1 MTTADPDNNTNN
13 PPVGNTPADTG
24 KTGTPQGKPQSAQQA
39 PDSRSNT
46 GGNPGSATGSDIGSN
61 TGNDNAADSAA
72 PQAPPAGQDSGSPD
86 EFKERHI
93 RSFVHRRSHMT
104 PGQKQA
110 VEQHMDKWALPYQA
124 SRLDYDQAFGRNAPT
139 ILEIGFGMGETTQK
153 IAQLRA
159 DENFLGVEVFNAGV
173 GALLKRIEES
183 GVGNI
188 RIVQH
193 DAVEVVQNMIAPDS
207 LAGVHIYFP
216 DPWPKKR
223 HHKRRLVRPEF
234 IALLASRIK
243 PGGYIHCATDWE
255 DYAVQMLDVLS
266 GEPLLQNTS
275 ADYSPKP
282 EYRPQTKFETRG
294 LRLGHGIRD
303 LVFKRI

>member
-1 MTTADPDNNTNN
+1 MTTADPDNNKTS
-13 PPVGNTPADTG
+13 PPSGHTDVSTHETSDAPGATDAAESTDTAGNSDSDAL
-24 KTGTPQGKPQSAQQA
+24 KT
-39 PDSRSNT
+39 
-46 GGNPGSATGSDIGSN
+46 
-61 TGNDNAADSAA
+61 
-72 PQAPPAGQDSGSPD
+72 
-86 EFKERHI
+86 RHI

-110 VEQHMDKWALPYQA
+110 VEQHMDTWAVPYQA
-124 SRLDYDQAFGRNAPT
+124 NLLDYDATFGRHAPT

-153 IAQLRA
+153 IAQLR
-159 DENFLGVEVFNAGV
+159 DGDNFLGVEVFNAGV

-183 GVGNI
+183 GVTNI
-188 RIVQH
+188 RIIQH

-234 IALLASRIK
+234 IALLASRIQ

-266 GEPLLQNTS
+266 GEPLLANT
-275 ADYSPKP
+275 ATDYAPKP
-282 EYRPQTKFETRG
+282 DYRPQTKFETRG

-303 LVFKRI
+303 LVFKRK

>member
-1 MTTADPDNNTNN
+1 MTIADPNKNANNSADNSASNNTDNSANN
-13 PPVGNTPADTG
+13 PANNCADSQPHVSASNSANSEAGNRPAD
-24 KTGTPQGKPQSAQQA
+24 
-39 PDSRSNT
+39 SNT
-46 GGNPGSATGSDIGSN
+46 AAGASANNETTN
-61 TGNDNAADSAA
+61 
-72 PQAPPAGQDSGSPD
+72 PD
-86 EFKERHI
+86 ELTGRHI

-110 VEQHMDKWALPYQA
+110 VELHMDKWALPYQD
-124 SRLDYDQAFGRNAPT
+124 SLLNYDQAFGRAAPT

-183 GVGNI
+183 GVSNI
-188 RIVQH
+188 RIIQH

-255 DYAVQMLDVLS
+255 DYAGQMLEVLS
-266 GEPLLQNTS
+266 GEALLRNSCT
-275 ADYSPKP
+275 DYAPKP
-282 EYRPQTKFETRG
+282 DYRPQTKFETRG

-303 LVFKRI
+303 LVFKRT